1 MSQDGPTNALGG
13 LIGKLKAAL
22 PGQHANDAPAR
33 GAHNGGLP
41 EPDEVRQ
48 DEVDKPRPLPGDQ
61 PPPK

>member
-1 MSQDGPTNALGG
+1 MS
-13 LIGKLKAAL
+13 KLKAAL
-22 PGQHANDAPAR
+22 PGQHVNDAPER
-33 GAHNGGLP
+33 DSHGLP